1 MVIGCLRSLHRW
13 IITYDSSS
21 RRIIPFNGLDSTC
34 TILRVSAVFFIIRHF
49 SSSSSSFLIQLL
61 VFLILDAISYQL
73 LNLYVLVS
81 NVSPLPSSTHT
92 YAHEYKIKIGIDKD
106 ECADGKNGGCQHI
119 CRNTI
124 GSYVCECN
132 NGFVLHENGHDCKE
146 GSCSYQITSSVA
158 EIVSPNYPEHY
169 PNKKDCTW
177 HFTAT
182 PGHRI
187 KLYFNDFDLEPS
199 QDCTYDYIAIYDGL
213 VSNGTTLGRF
223 CGSKVPHMI
232 TSSSNKAHMIF
243 KTDSSVQRKGF
254 MARYS
259 TGNMI
264 VLVCA
269 LCGNR
274 LIDFFNCANCASFF
288 LL

>member
-1 MVIGCLRSLHRW
+1 M
-13 IITYDSSS
+13 
-21 RRIIPFNGLDSTC
+21 
-34 TILRVSAVFFIIRHF
+34 
-49 SSSSSSFLIQLL
+49 
-61 VFLILDAISYQL
+61 DAISYQL

-264 VLVCA
+264 VFV
-269 LCGNR
+269 CGNR